1 VLEKPFGRWRL
12 GFVWPRGSADNHRY
26 RRKKPNCCC
35 ELPKQIAPRYYGRVK
50 SGYSLGLVKI
60 NSQRNSAVGKIFQT
74 LKDGNWHSAQE
85 LENKID
91 GKADL
96 SGRIYRIEKRGAKR
110 GLWKLEEKNGEYRLQ
125 FYAKAN
131 V

>member
-1 VLEKPFGRWRL
+1 VQCAVDIWRGPSAGASPDGKVIDLETG
-12 GFVWPRGSADNHRY
+12 
-26 RRKKPNCCC
+26 
-35 ELPKQIAPRYYGRVK
+35 
-50 SGYSLGLVKI
+50 GY
-60 NSQRNSAVGKIFQT
+60 QRNSAVGKIFQT
-74 LKDGNWHSAQE
+74 LKDGDWHSAQE
-85 LENKID
+85 LEKKIA